1 MNRRPINNSTKKEN
15 KGFKIGLALL
25 VTLIL
30 LQALVVGALLLWS
43 PDSRSGDIAA
53 VDVDEGAA
61 LNAPPAGAVQ
71 SEQVLPVQPVVPTAE
86 IIAPV
91 DARPV
96 VLLPGPAVVDPSL
109 PPVTV
114 RVRGVE
120 VTQGIQVFGDP
131 ENPRC
136 NPDPTHSNYVFCNNS
151 MPLVAGRR
159 TLVRLYL
166 SCNGDCPTGETTVQ
180 LRFLKDG
187 QEQAVYSRQL
197 PADVLR
203 RVNSLPFNEAR
214 LNLDNSLNFQ
224 FSPPPEWMSGWTTL
238 EVSAGPVGSTPA
250 TASLTREF
258 AVRKP
263 FRVAYVPIQ
272 YQGIS
277 PPAPPDIDYWLQRMY
292 PVPSVE
298 YFRLPGPE
306 LVWDGEL
313 SKGDILR
320 KLLYVYWLYAQNQPA
335 EAWPDQLFGWLPQ
348 EYYNGGISDPY
359 WCPDCVGPHS
369 SRVAFGGLRPEQDIG
384 GPRILVHELAHNL
397 GAQHAWSP
405 TFNEDNHCFR
415 AEGADIRVDPSW
427 PYADTAHIQE
437 FGIDLYSEPP
447 IIYSPSFYDM
457 MAYCTLPWI
466 SPHTYRTIFN
476 SPFLQ
481 SDPTAVLPLADFR
494 PQLQSQE
501 SGTLLVSGI
510 VYPDGT
516 VSQPEVIRIADTGVS
531 FTPPVEFVPLPGD
544 DYCLNVRDDNNT
556 VLAEHCFDVGFVDIE
571 TGEMEPSSY
580 FFTLP
585 DAASEDV
592 AEVSISKNQVSLV
605 IVTPSNTPPEVNV
618 IFPNGGE
625 TLRGQQTIIWEAA
638 DADGDSLTYD
648 VLYSGDNG
656 QTWSPV
662 AVRVKESTYTF
673 SADQLPP
680 TYDGLIRVIAHDGFH
695 TTVDESDAPF
705 TIAAPPEN
713 SIGIRGPSSV
723 NPGQTFDVTVQANNI
738 TEPGLFGV
746 QFKLDFD
753 PALLQADSARIH
765 PGLDLVVEDSID
777 NQAGE
782 ISVIASRSGPVD
794 DLTGDIALAT
804 VTFTAQQAEGEAELS
819 LSDVGAGAR
828 GGVRLEISEVGELTV
843 RVGQ

>member
-1 MNRRPINNSTKKEN
+1 MNRRPVGDSGKNENN
-15 KGFKIGLALL
+15 GFKIGLAVL

-30 LQALVVGALLLWS
+30 LQALIVGALLFWV
-43 PDSRSGDIAA
+43 PGSRSSDIAA
-53 VDVDEGAA
+53 IDAAVA
-61 LNAPPAGAVQ
+61 LNAPPAGSGQ
-71 SEQVLPVQPVVPTAE
+71 PEQVLPIQPVVPTAE
-86 IIAPV
+86 VVAPV
-91 DARPV
+91 DPQPA
-96 VLLPGPAVVDPSL
+96 VLLPEPATVDSSL

-114 RVRGVE
+114 RVRGLE

-136 NPDPTHSNYVFCNNS
+136 NPDPAHPDYVFCNNS
-151 MPLVAGRR
+151 MPLVAGRH

-166 SCNGDCPTGETTVQ
+166 GCNGDCPTGETTVQ
-180 LRFLKDG
+180 LRFLEDG

-197 PADVLR
+197 PADALQ
-203 RVNSLPFNEAR
+203 RVNRLPFNEVR
-214 LNLDNSLNFQ
+214 LDLDNSLNFQ
-224 FSPPPEWMSGWTTL
+224 FFPPPEWMSGWVTL

-250 TASLTREF
+250 VASLTREF

-292 PVPSVE
+292 PVPGVE
-298 YFRLPGPE
+298 YFRLPGPD

-405 TFNEDNHCFR
+405 TFNEDNHCFK
-415 AEGADIRVDPSW
+415 AEGVDIRVDPAW
-427 PYADTAHIQE
+427 PYADTAYIQE
-437 FGIDLYSEPP
+437 FGVDLYSDPP

-466 SPHTYRTIFN
+466 SPHTYRTIFD

-481 SDPTAVLPLADFR
+481 SDPTAVLPVADFR

-516 VSQPEVIRIADTGVS
+516 VSQPEVVRLADTGRAS
-531 FTPPVEFVPLPGD
+531 FNAPVEFIPPPGD
-544 DYCLNVRDDNNT
+544 DYCLNVRDDNKA

-571 TGEMEPSSY
+571 TGEIEPSPY

-585 DAASEDV
+585 DAATEEV

-605 IVTPSNTPPEVNV
+605 IVTPSHTPPEVNV

-625 TLRGQQTIIWEAA
+625 TLRGQQTIIWEGT
-638 DADGDSLTYD
+638 DADGDPLTYD
-648 VLYSGDNG
+648 VLYSDNNG
-656 QTWSPV
+656 QTWSPL
-662 AVRVKESTYTF
+662 AVQVKESTYTF
-673 SADQLPP
+673 DVDQFPP
-680 TYDGLIRVIAHDGFH
+680 TYDGLIRVIAHDGFL
-695 TTVDESDAPF
+695 TDTDESDGPF
-705 TIAAPPEN
+705 TIAAPPDN
-713 SIGIRGPSSV
+713 GIGLRGPSTV
-723 NPGQTFDVTVQANNI
+723 TPDQTFDVTVQANNI
-738 TEPGLFGV
+738 TAPGLFGV
-746 QFKLDFD
+746 QFKLNFD
-753 PALLQADSARIH
+753 ANLLQANSILIH
-765 PGLDLVVEDSID
+765 PDLDLVVEDSVD
-777 NQAGE
+777 NQTGE
-782 ISVIASRSGPVD
+782 ILVIASRSGPVD
-794 DLTGDIALAT
+794 DLTGDLTLAT
-804 VTFTAQQAEGEAELS
+804 ITFTAQQTAGQVELS

-828 GGVRLEISEVGELTV
+828 GGVRLDISEVGGLSL
-843 RVGQ
+843 RVDR